1 MYIQNRNSPT
11 DMENKL
17 VVIKGEREGGS
28 NKLKVWDLQFQITIY
43 KIDIQQGY
51 IV

>member
-17 VVIKGEREGGS
+17 VVIKGEREGGVI
-28 NKLKVWDLQFQITIY
+28 N
-43 KIDIQQGY
+43 
-51 IV
+51 